1 MLKTGPQLRQSSVK
15 AAEHSGKQ
23 EQKVTGRTEL
33 RKSLSAKGPEFELMG
48 HKLISREPAPMGVGF
63 LGFFKRLPT
72 SQWNTGE
79 QMPALES
86 DRPGQGRQLQ
96 PLANSPEA
104 SPSTSL
110 SLGILQVSVGNNDS
124 SLQASR

>member
-48 HKLISREPAPMGVGF
+48 QTHFERASAYGCGV
-63 LGFFKRLPT
+63 
-72 SQWNTGE
+72 S
-79 QMPALES
+79 
-86 DRPGQGRQLQ
+86 
-96 PLANSPEA
+96 
-104 SPSTSL
+104 
-110 SLGILQVSVGNNDS
+110 GILQAPANLSVEHRGTDAS
-124 SLQASR
+124 FGVRQARTRAPAPAFSQQS